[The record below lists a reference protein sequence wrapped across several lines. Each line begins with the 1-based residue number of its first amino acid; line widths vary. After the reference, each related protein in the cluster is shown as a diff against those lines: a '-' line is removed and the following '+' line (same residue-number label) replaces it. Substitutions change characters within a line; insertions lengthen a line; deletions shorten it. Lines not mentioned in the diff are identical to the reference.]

1 MPTES
6 KLDYTHTHDCW
17 TQLLL
22 KFFLQLLLIDH
33 LLNRTGNRT
42 RTWSSGPNGALWGPS
57 STWLCNC
64 HVCCS
69 FSWTKCASTF
79 SLPRPWSSTQPLTPW
94 KVPGRQHLKPPWTE
108 GGIGSYMITVA
119 TLDPAQSGK
128 QAVFHGATP
137 SLTLP
142 SPCYSTLQSS
152 EGGDP
157 FTSGCLSNREM

>member
-6 KLDYTHTHDCW
+6 KLEYTHTHDCW

-22 KFFLQLLLIDH
+22 KFSLAAPYRPPSEQNWEPDQDLD
-33 LLNRTGNRT
+33 
-42 RTWSSGPNGALWGPS
+42 LWGPS

-157 FTSGCLSNREM
+157 FTSGCLSNREI